1 MEKKSKDLI
10 DAMSS
15 APVKQYLIEH
25 EHHNVRDVILKH
37 KQILGI
43 PTSVLFEQI
52 SARKKARQKL
62 PLYYATNGIVY
73 PPQQSWEQSSS
84 QQTAEFK
91 SEVASSLI
99 GRSAVMADLTGG
111 FGVDAYF
118 FSRKVGSV
126 HYVEPNNEL
135 LELARHNHKMLGAAN
150 IEYHN
155 QKAEEYLDT
164 SPSHCDL
171 LYFDP
176 SRRTEDKK
184 RVLTFEDSQPD
195 VVALADKIY
204 GKTEWLLVKASP
216 MLDLQAGISQ
226 LRHVRRVFV
235 VSVRNECKEVLFL
248 GQKGFAGTLEIETV
262 NLTGSHD
269 ERYTF
274 TIPEEQSSSSHFSD
288 PQLFLYEPN
297 ASILKAGAF
306 KSIGTRYAL
315 KKIHANTH
323 LYTSDVLLD
332 DFPGRKFRIESFVK
346 PDRSTMKNFFPDGKA
361 NVTTRNYPLT
371 AEALK
376 KKTGLSDGGEKFLIA
391 FTGTSRKFVAVA
403 QRL

>member
-10 DAMSS
+10 DALSS
-15 APVKQYLIEH
+15 GPVKQYLIAH

-37 KQILGI
+37 KEILGI

-62 PLYYATNGIVY
+62 PLYYATNEIVY

-84 QQTAEFK
+84 QQTAAFK
-91 SEVASSLI
+91 SEVASSII
-99 GRSAVMADLTGG
+99 GRSAVVADLTGG
-111 FGVDAYF
+111 FGVDAFF
-118 FSRKVGSV
+118 FSRKVGGV
-126 HYVEPNNEL
+126 HYVEPDKEL
-135 LELARHNHKMLGAAN
+135 LELARHNHKVLGAVN

-164 SPSHCDL
+164 SLAQSAL

-184 RVLTFEDSQPD
+184 KVLTFEDSQPD
-195 VVALADKIY
+195 VVALADKIFA
-204 GKTEWLLVKASP
+204 KAEWLLVKASP
-216 MLDLQAGISQ
+216 MLDIHAGISQ
-226 LRHVRRVFV
+226 LPHVMRVFV

-248 GQKGFAGTLEIETV
+248 GRKGFSGTPEIETV

-269 ERYTF
+269 ERFTF
-274 TIPEEQSSSSHFSD
+274 TMPEEQSSSSHFSD
-288 PQLFLYEPN
+288 PLLFLYEPN

-315 KKIHANTH
+315 HKIHANTH
-323 LYTSDVLLD
+323 LYTSDVLVD
-332 DFPGRKFRIESFVK
+332 QFPGKKFRIEAFVK
-346 PDRSTMKNFFPDGKA
+346 PDKGLMKKFFPEGKA
-361 NVTTRNYPLT
+361 NVTTRNYPLS